1 MCIENASEHSLLRIY
16 GKINRL
22 YYKINTPDFWTDGD
36 EDKKCKDFIN
46 GCFVK
51 GEKDGLLDF
60 DFRESYLDNGKHL
73 HTVSLYLLGTAFI
86 EKNSLIENSLE
97 RQLRTFLSEY
107 DKWYNVKATDKNCD
121 SENYDFLYTWYLTAL
136 YHDVA
141 SCVENIRIPENPT
154 ERQKDLEYYL
164 GELDVVYSPSGNFP
178 YRKLR
183 TPQRFSENLIRNY
196 FYYRANKGSCEHGIL
211 AGYLFFDRFVK
222 NFLRYSRNKKII
234 KKGFI
239 EEAGNLKWHIE
250 QLSHAAYVADA
261 IICHNIWMGGE
272 MDTELYRAY
281 GLSPLLYTEHS
292 ENKLSIKNYP
302 LQFML
307 CLLDTI
313 EPVKRFAK
321 KSNEKI
327 HYPTP
332 REVLE
337 NVLLKF
343 KENGL
348 EVSWKRN
355 ISEQPEFEYWKK
367 ALEDLQNWMEVRCN
381 AQGDHV
387 DISWNTN

>member
-1 MCIENASEHSLLRIY
+1 MNLYELYGQYKTSYYDIPVSSDMFWNLDTSLSR
-16 GKINRL
+16 
-22 YYKINTPDFWTDGD
+22 
-36 EDKKCKDFIN
+36 CQDFIGSHYKL
-46 GCFVK
+46 GCK
-51 GEKDGLLDF
+51 ETCMMF
-60 DFRESYLDNGKHL
+60 DFLEEYLNHGKHL
-73 HTVSLYLLGTAFI
+73 HTVSLYLMGMIFT
-86 EKNSLIENSLE
+86 EKSSTLRDKLTN
-97 RQLRTFLSEY
+97 QLQSFLPCYGDWYVRKKDEY
-107 DKWYNVKATDKNCD
+107 NL
-121 SENYDFLYTWYLTAL
+121 LYTWYLTAL
-136 YHDVA
+136 YHDIA

-154 ERQKDLEYYL
+154 EQQKCLEYYL
-164 GELDVVYSPSGNFP
+164 GELDITYSPYSVFP
-178 YRKLR
+178 YRKLNI
-183 TPQRFSENLIRNY
+183 PQRFSENLIKNY
-196 FYYRANKGSCEHGIL
+196 FCYRANKGSCEHGIL

-272 MDTELYRAY
+272 RDTELYQAY
-281 GLSPLLYTEHS
+281 GLSPLLYMKHS
-292 ENKLSIKNYP
+292 ENKLAIKKCP

-313 EPVKRFAK
+313 EPIKRFAK
-321 KSNEKI
+321 EPFEKTL
-327 HYPTP
+327 YPKD
-332 REVLE
+332 VLE
-337 NVLLKF
+337 NVQLEF
-343 KENGL
+343 KGNGL
-348 EVSWKRN
+348 EVSWKSK